1 MLIEL
6 NQVIPEPIPKEMI
19 ERSEVWGTQLKIEPR
34 TFNLISAHSGKGK
47 STLLHLLYGL
57 RKDFSG
63 EVIMDG
69 ENIQKQT
76 TYNWT
81 SLRST
86 QIALLFQELKL
97 FPKLCACENIEL
109 IPQINQNVPSAL
121 EMAKQLGMQGFL
133 TKPVET
139 LSFGQRQRIALIRT
153 LRKPFKLL
161 LLDEPFSHLDQEN
174 IDLASSL
181 INEIARANQ
190 ATVLLTSLGETPPL
204 SFDRILSL

>member
-1 MLIEL
+1 
-6 NQVIPEPIPKEMI
+6 
-19 ERSEVWGTQLKIEPR
+19 
-34 TFNLISAHSGKGK
+34 
-47 STLLHLLYGL
+47 
-57 RKDFSG
+57 
-63 EVIMDG
+63 MDG

-76 TYNWT
+76 SSGWT
-81 SLRST
+81 SLRSS

-97 FPKLCACENIEL
+97 FPKLCARENIEL
-109 IPQINQNVPSAL
+109 IPQINHNVPSGL
-121 EMAKQLGMQGFL
+121 EMAKQLNMEGFL
-133 TKPVET
+133 TKPAET

>member
-19 ERSEVWGTQLKIEPR
+19 ELSEVWGTQLKIEPQSF
-34 TFNLISAHSGKGK
+34 TLISAHSGKGK

-57 RKDFSG
+57 RKDYSG
-63 EVIMDG
+63 EVLIDQ
-69 ENIQKQT
+69 ENIQKKNAF
-76 TYNWT
+76 YWAP
-81 SLRST
+81 LRK
-86 QIALLFQELKL
+86 QKIALLFQELRL
-97 FPKLCACENIEL
+97 FPKLSARENIEL
-109 IPQINQNVPSAL
+109 IPEFNPRGPSEL
-121 EMAKQLGMQGFL
+121 EMAKQLGMADFL
-133 TKPVET
+133 KKSVET
-139 LSFGQRQRIALIRT
+139 LSLGQRQRIALIRA

>member
-19 ERSEVWGTQLKIEPR
+19 ERSEVWETQLKIEPKSF
-34 TFNLISAHSGKGK
+34 TLISAHSGKGK

-76 TYNWT
+76 SSGWT
-81 SLRST
+81 LLRST

-97 FPKLCACENIEL
+97 FPKLCARENIEL
-109 IPQINQNVPSAL
+109 IPQINHNVPSGL
-121 EMAKQLGMQGFL
+121 EMAKQLGMEGFL
-133 TKPVET
+133 TKQVET

>member
-6 NQVIPEPIPKEMI
+6 NQVIPEPIPEEMI
-19 ERSEVWGTQLKIEPR
+19 ERSEVWGTQLKIEPQ

-57 RKDFSG
+57 RKDFTG
-63 EVIMDG
+63 EVIIDG
-69 ENIQKQT
+69 ENIQKQISPD
-76 TYNWT
+76 WT

-86 QIALLFQELKL
+86 QIALLFQELRL
-97 FPKLCACENIEL
+97 FPKLSAGENIEL
-109 IPQINQNVPSAL
+109 IPQFNQKVTSEL
-121 EMAKQLGMQGFL
+121 EMAKKLGMEAFL

-139 LSFGQRQRIALIRT
+139 LSYGQRQRIALIRT

-174 IDLASSL
+174 TNLASNL
-181 INEIARANQ
+181 INEIARTNQ
-190 ATVLLTSLGETPPL
+190 ATVLITSLGEAPPL

>member
-76 TYNWT
+76 SSGWT

-97 FPKLCACENIEL
+97 FPKLCARENIEL
-109 IPQINQNVPSAL
+109 IPQINHNVPSGL
-121 EMAKQLGMQGFL
+121 EMAKQLGMESFL

-174 IDLASSL
+174 TNLASNL
-181 INEIARANQ
+181 INEIARTNQ
-190 ATVLLTSLGETPPL
+190 ATVLITSLGEAPPL
-204 SFDRILSL
+204 SFDHILSL

>member
-69 ENIQKQT
+69 KNIQKQT

-109 IPQINQNVPSAL
+109 IPQINQNVPSGL
-121 EMAKQLGMQGFL
+121 EMAKQLGMEGFL

-174 IDLASSL
+174 TNLASNL

-190 ATVLLTSLGETPPL
+190 ATALVTSLGEVAPL

>member
-6 NQVIPEPIPKEMI
+6 NQVIPEPIPEEMI
-19 ERSEVWGTQLKIEPR
+19 ERSEVWGTQLKIEPQ

-109 IPQINQNVPSAL
+109 IPQINQNVPSGL
-121 EMAKQLGMQGFL
+121 EMAKQLGMEGFL

-174 IDLASSL
+174 INLASSL

>member
-121 EMAKQLGMQGFL
+121 EMAKQLGMEGFL

-181 INEIARANQ
+181 INEVARANQ

>member
-6 NQVIPEPIPKEMI
+6 NQVIPDPIPKEMI
-19 ERSEVWGTQLKIEPR
+19 ERSEIWGTRLKIEPKSF
-34 TFNLISAHSGKGK
+34 TLISAHSGKGK

-76 TYNWT
+76 SSGWT
-81 SLRST
+81 SLRCT
-86 QIALLFQELKL
+86 QITLLFQELKL
-97 FPKLCACENIEL
+97 FPKLCARENIEL
-109 IPQINQNVPSAL
+109 IPQINHNVPSGL
-121 EMAKQLGMQGFL
+121 EMAKQLGMEGFL
-133 TKPVET
+133 SQPVET

-153 LRKPFKLL
+153 LCKPFKLL

-190 ATVLLTSLGETPPL
+190 ATVLFTSLGETPPL
-204 SFDRILSL
+204 SFGRILSL

>member
-63 EVIMDG
+63 EVIMNG

-97 FPKLCACENIEL
+97 FPKLCARENIEL
-109 IPQINQNVPSAL
+109 IPQINQNVPSGL
-121 EMAKQLGMQGFL
+121 EMAKQLGMEGFL

-174 IDLASSL
+174 TNLASNL
-181 INEIARANQ
+181 INEIARTNQ
-190 ATVLLTSLGETPPL
+190 ATVLITSLGEAPPL

>member
-19 ERSEVWGTQLKIEPR
+19 ERSEVWETQLQIEPKSF
-34 TFNLISAHSGKGK
+34 TLISAHSGKGK

-76 TYNWT
+76 SSGWT

-97 FPKLCACENIEL
+97 FPKLCARENIEL
-109 IPQINQNVPSAL
+109 IPQINHNVPSGL
-121 EMAKQLGMQGFL
+121 EMAKQLGMEGFL

-190 ATVLLTSLGETPPL
+190 ATVLLTSLEETPPL

>member
-121 EMAKQLGMQGFL
+121 EMAKQLGMEGFL

>member
-19 ERSEVWGTQLKIEPR
+19 ERSEVWGTQLQIEPKSF
-34 TFNLISAHSGKGK
+34 TLISAHSGKGK

-76 TYNWT
+76 SSGWT

-97 FPKLCACENIEL
+97 FPKLCARENIEL
-109 IPQINQNVPSAL
+109 IPQINHNVPSGL
-121 EMAKQLGMQGFL
+121 EMAKQLGMEGFL

-204 SFDRILSL
+204 SFDCILSL

>member
-121 EMAKQLGMQGFL
+121 EMAKQLGMEGFL

-174 IDLASSL
+174 TNLASNL
-181 INEIARANQ
+181 INEIARTNQ
-190 ATVLLTSLGETPPL
+190 ATVLITSLGEAPPL
-204 SFDRILSL
+204 SFDHILSL

>member
-1 MLIEL
+1 MLIKL

-19 ERSEVWGTQLKIEPR
+19 ERSEVWGTQLQIEPKSF
-34 TFNLISAHSGKGK
+34 TLISAHSGKGK

-76 TYNWT
+76 SSGWT
-81 SLRST
+81 LLRST

-97 FPKLCACENIEL
+97 FPKLCARENIEL
-109 IPQINQNVPSAL
+109 IPQINHNVPSGL
-121 EMAKQLGMQGFL
+121 EMAKQLGMEGFL

>member
-1 MLIEL
+1 MLIKL

-63 EVIMDG
+63 EVIMNG

-97 FPKLCACENIEL
+97 FPKLCARENIEL
-109 IPQINQNVPSAL
+109 IPQINHNVPSGL
-121 EMAKQLGMQGFL
+121 EMAKQLGMEGFL

-190 ATVLLTSLGETPPL
+190 ATVLLTSLGKTPPL

>member
-63 EVIMDG
+63 EVIMNG

-97 FPKLCACENIEL
+97 FPKLCARENIEL
-109 IPQINQNVPSAL
+109 IPQINQNVPSGL
-121 EMAKQLGMQGFL
+121 EMAKQLGMEGFL

-174 IDLASSL
+174 TDLASNL
-181 INEIARANQ
+181 INEIARTNQ
-190 ATVLLTSLGETPPL
+190 ATVLITSLGEAPPL

>member
-63 EVIMDG
+63 EVIMNG

-97 FPKLCACENIEL
+97 FPKLCARENIEL
-109 IPQINQNVPSAL
+109 IPQINQNVPSVL
-121 EMAKQLGMQGFL
+121 EMAKQLGMEGFL

-174 IDLASSL
+174 TNLASNL
-181 INEIARANQ
+181 INEIARTNQ
-190 ATVLLTSLGETPPL
+190 ATVLITSLGEAPPL

>member
-19 ERSEVWGTQLKIEPR
+19 ERSEVWETQLQIEPKSF
-34 TFNLISAHSGKGK
+34 TLISAHSGKGK

-63 EVIMDG
+63 KVIMDG

-76 TYNWT
+76 SSGWT

-97 FPKLCACENIEL
+97 FPKLCARENIEL
-109 IPQINQNVPSAL
+109 IPQINHNVPSGL
-121 EMAKQLGMQGFL
+121 EMAKQLGMEGFL
-133 TKPVET
+133 TKPVES

>member
-6 NQVIPEPIPKEMI
+6 NQVIPESIPKEMI
-19 ERSEVWGTQLKIEPR
+19 ERSEVWETQLKIEPKSF
-34 TFNLISAHSGKGK
+34 TLISAHSGKGK

-76 TYNWT
+76 SSGWT

-97 FPKLCACENIEL
+97 FPKLCARENIEL
-109 IPQINQNVPSAL
+109 IPQINHNVPSGL
-121 EMAKQLGMQGFL
+121 EMAKQLGMEGFL

>member
-19 ERSEVWGTQLKIEPR
+19 ERSEVWGTQLQIEPKSF
-34 TFNLISAHSGKGK
+34 TLISAHSGKGK

-76 TYNWT
+76 SSGWT

-97 FPKLCACENIEL
+97 FPKLCARENIEL
-109 IPQINQNVPSAL
+109 IPQINHNVPSGL
-121 EMAKQLGMQGFL
+121 EMAKQLGMEGFL

-190 ATVLLTSLGETPPL
+190 ATVLLTSLGKTPPL

>member
-97 FPKLCACENIEL
+97 FPKLCARENIEL

-121 EMAKQLGMQGFL
+121 EMAKQLGMEGFL

-174 IDLASSL
+174 TNLASNL
-181 INEIARANQ
+181 INEIARTNQ
-190 ATVLLTSLGETPPL
+190 ATVLITSLGEAPPL
-204 SFDRILSL
+204 SFDHILSL

>member
-19 ERSEVWGTQLKIEPR
+19 ERSEVWETQLKIEPKSF
-34 TFNLISAHSGKGK
+34 TLISAHSGKGK

-76 TYNWT
+76 SSGWT

-97 FPKLCACENIEL
+97 FPKLCARENIEL
-109 IPQINQNVPSAL
+109 IPQINHNVPSGL
-121 EMAKQLGMQGFL
+121 EMAKQLGMEGISYQTSGN
-133 TKPVET
+133 PVFRT
-139 LSFGQRQRIALIRT
+139 ASTDCLDPNFTQALQVTSFGRT
-153 LRKPFKLL
+153 LQSP
-161 LLDEPFSHLDQEN
+161 
-174 IDLASSL
+174 
-181 INEIARANQ
+181 
-190 ATVLLTSLGETPPL
+190 
-204 SFDRILSL
+204 

>member
-76 TYNWT
+76 TNNWT

-109 IPQINQNVPSAL
+109 IPQINQNVPSGL
-121 EMAKQLGMQGFL
+121 EMAKQLGMEGFL

-174 IDLASSL
+174 TNLASNL
-181 INEIARANQ
+181 INEIARTNQ
-190 ATVLLTSLGETPPL
+190 ATVLITSLGEAPPL
-204 SFDRILSL
+204 SFDHILSL

>member
-81 SLRST
+81 SWRST

-121 EMAKQLGMQGFL
+121 EMAKQLGMEGFL

>member
-6 NQVIPEPIPKEMI
+6 NQVIPEPIPEEMI
-19 ERSEVWGTQLKIEPR
+19 ERSEVWGTQLKIEPQ

-57 RKDFSG
+57 RKDFTG
-63 EVIMDG
+63 EVIIDG
-69 ENIQKQT
+69 ENIQKQISPD
-76 TYNWT
+76 WT

-86 QIALLFQELKL
+86 QIALLFQELRL
-97 FPKLCACENIEL
+97 FPKLSAGENIEL
-109 IPQINQNVPSAL
+109 IPQFNQKVTSEL
-121 EMAKQLGMQGFL
+121 EMAKKLGMEAFL

-139 LSFGQRQRIALIRT
+139 LSYGQRQRIALIRT

-161 LLDEPFSHLDQEN
+161 LLDEPFSHLDHEN
-174 IDLASSL
+174 INLATSL
-181 INEIARANQ
+181 IDEIARANQ
-190 ATVLLTSLGETPPL
+190 ATVLITSLGEAPPL

>member
-1 MLIEL
+1 
-6 NQVIPEPIPKEMI
+6 MI
-19 ERSEVWGTQLKIEPR
+19 ERSEVWGTQLKIEPQ

-69 ENIQKQT
+69 KNIQKQT

-97 FPKLCACENIEL
+97 FPKLCARENIEL
-109 IPQINQNVPSAL
+109 IPQINQNAPSGL
-121 EMAKQLGMQGFL
+121 EMAKQLGMEGFL

-174 IDLASSL
+174 TNLASNL

-190 ATVLLTSLGETPPL
+190 ATALVTSLGEVAPL

>member
-63 EVIMDG
+63 EVIMNG

-109 IPQINQNVPSAL
+109 IPQINQNVPSGL
-121 EMAKQLGMQGFL
+121 EMAKQLGMEGFL

>member
-6 NQVIPEPIPKEMI
+6 NQVIPEPIPEEMI
-19 ERSEVWGTQLKIEPR
+19 ERSEVWGTQLKIEPQ

-57 RKDFSG
+57 RKDFTG
-63 EVIMDG
+63 EVIIDG
-69 ENIQKQT
+69 ENIQKQISPD
-76 TYNWT
+76 WT

-86 QIALLFQELKL
+86 QIALLFQELRL
-97 FPKLCACENIEL
+97 FPKLSAGENIEL
-109 IPQINQNVPSAL
+109 IPQFNQKVPSEL
-121 EMAKQLGMQGFL
+121 EMAKKLGMEAFL

-139 LSFGQRQRIALIRT
+139 LSYGQRQRIALIRT

-161 LLDEPFSHLDQEN
+161 LLDEPFSHLDHEN
-174 IDLASSL
+174 INLASSL
-181 INEIARANQ
+181 IDEIARANQ
-190 ATVLLTSLGETPPL
+190 ATVLITSLGEAPPL

>member
-109 IPQINQNVPSAL
+109 IPQINQNVPSGL
-121 EMAKQLGMQGFL
+121 EMAKQLGMEGFL